1 MIAAL
6 LVAAAFGAGHA
17 DAVKVARWHQPVCR
31 RCRRAPRLRPRRP
44 SPIVVN
50 PAPGGGPAP
59 APAPTPAPPRYP
71 SRTSVDLT
79 DDDAD
84 GWRVT
89 PAYRTLAAGTV
100 EFNATNLGMDDHDF
114 SVRRGDVVYTT
125 VPLAPGESGTAN
137 VVLAPGVYALYC
149 SLPTHEQ
156 LGMRTDVTIR

>member
-6 LVAAAFGAGHA
+6 LVAAALGAGHA
-17 DAVKVARWHQPVCR
+17 EPAKAIRWYQPVCR
-31 RCRRAPRLRPRRP
+31 RRCRRAHRLRALR
-44 SPIVVN
+44 
-50 PAPGGGPAP
+50 PAP
-59 APAPTPAPPRYP
+59 APADPGSPAPTPTPAPPRYP

-89 PAYRTLAAGTV
+89 PAYRVLAAGTV

-114 SVRRGDVVYTT
+114 SVRAGSVNLATL
-125 VPLAPGESGTAN
+125 PLPPGESGTVR
-137 VVLAPGVYALYC
+137 VVMGPGTYTLYC

-156 LGMRTDVTIR
+156 LGMKADVTVR